1 MPKVS
6 VIIPVYNAEK
16 YLHACLDSVVNQ
28 TLTDIQII
36 CVDDGS
42 PDCCPQ
48 ILDEYAAKDQRI
60 TVIHQQN
67 VGIAGA
73 RNAAYPFIKG
83 EYTLFVDDDDTIEPD
98 LCEKTV
104 AVADSEQADTTYF
117 FIDPKLNTRNTS
129 IGVVKYPLPP
139 SISHFNIN
147 REYFHR
153 SCKIP
158 ELIGKHALT
167 KNDYLVL
174 LEVPM
179 VWAKL
184 WRTHFLLDN
193 DICCPVGQYVEDLF
207 MQWKTLIHNPK
218 MALLPEIMYH
228 YRKYPLSTSNEPT
241 KKYLMGF
248 VATYDLIKEMLQET
262 GNYHDEWKDIFLY
275 RKLWHLRAIYSDL
288 PTYRQKEYLHMVKDR
303 IGSDEQE
310 YLSQKN
316 ELKRR
321 IRVFYYALQGYY
333 FASIENAV
341 RLALRRVEITFRT
354 FRDQWKRKG
363 S

>member
-6 VIIPVYNAEK
+6 VIIPVYNVEK

-83 EYTLFVDDDDTIEPD
+83 EYTLFVDSDDTIEPN
-98 LCEKTV
+98 LCENAV
-104 AVADSEQADTTYF
+104 AVADVEQADTTYF
-117 FIDPKLNTRNTS
+117 FIDRGRKRHQY
-129 IGVVKYPLPP
+129 KW
-139 SISHFNIN
+139 
-147 REYFHR
+147 

-167 KNDYLVL
+167 KNDYLIL
-174 LEVPM
+174 LMFPM
-179 VWAKL
+179 VWQKL
-184 WRTHFLLDN
+184 WRTCFLLDN
-193 DICCPVGQYVEDLF
+193 NIYCPAGQYVEDVF

-228 YRKYPLSTSNEPT
+228 YRIYSLSTLKEPS
-241 KKYLMGF
+241 KKNLMGL

-262 GNYHDEWKDIFLY
+262 DNYHDEWKDIFLY
-275 RKLWHLRAIYSDL
+275 RKLWHLRTVYSHL
-288 PTYRQKEYLHMVKDR
+288 PTYRQKEYLRMVKDR

-316 ELKRR
+316 ELKRHVK
-321 IRVFYYALQGYY
+321 VFYFALLGSR
-333 FASIENAV
+333 FAAVENAV
-341 RLALRRVEITFRT
+341 YITLRKIEITFRT
-354 FRDQWKRKG
+354 FRDKWKQRW

>member
-42 PDCCPQ
+42 PDRCPQ

-60 TVIHQQN
+60 TIIHQQN

-83 EYTLFVDDDDTIEPD
+83 EYTLFVDDDDTIEPN
-98 LCEKTV
+98 LCEKAVTV
-104 AVADSEQADTTYF
+104 ADAEQADTTYF
-117 FIDPKLNTRNTS
+117 FIDRGQKGHQDKWS
-129 IGVVKYPLPP
+129 Y
-139 SISHFNIN
+139 
-147 REYFHR
+147 
-153 SCKIP
+153 KIP

-167 KNDYLVL
+167 ENDYLIL
-174 LEVPM
+174 LRVPM

-184 WRTHFLLDN
+184 WRTRFLLDN
-193 DICCPVGQYVEDLF
+193 NICCPVGQYVEDVF
-207 MQWKTLIHNPK
+207 MQWKTLIHCPK
-218 MALLPEIMYH
+218 IALLPEVMYH
-228 YRKYPLSTSNEPT
+228 YRKYPLSTLNEPS

-248 VATYDLIKEMLQET
+248 VATYDLIKDVLQKS
-262 GNYHDEWKDIFLY
+262 GNYHGEWKQLFLR
-275 RKLWHLRAIYSDL
+275 RKLWHLRAVYSHL
-288 PTYRQKEYLHMVKDR
+288 PISRQKEYLHMVKDR

-316 ELKRR
+316 KLNRQVK
-321 IRVFYYALQGYY
+321 VFYFALQGSR
-333 FASIENAV
+333 FAAVENAV
-341 RLALRRVEITFRT
+341 YITLRKIEITFRK
-354 FRDQWKRKG
+354 FRDQWKQRG